1 MYLIVGL
8 GNPGREYAGTR
19 HNVGFDT
26 IDFLAYKNDVKL
38 NKLKFNAVF
47 GEYNINSEKVLL
59 FKPVTYMNLSGN
71 AVIEA
76 VRFYK
81 IPVENIIVIY
91 DDIDIG
97 LGSLRIRPHG
107 SSGTHNGMK
116 SLIYQLQTENFKR
129 IRIGI
134 GKSKNPNISLADY
147 VLQKFDNDERTAVNE
162 AIQNAGIAAED
173 IVRFGLEHAMS
184 NYNKS
189 IKEWNL
195 LTI

>member
-8 GNPGREYAGTR
+8 GNPGKEYAGTR

-26 IDFLAYKNDVKL
+26 IDFLAHKNNVKL
-38 NKLKFNAVF
+38 DKLKFNAVF
-47 GEYNINSEKVLL
+47 GEYNIRGEKVIL

-76 VRFYK
+76 VRYYK
-81 IPVENIIVIY
+81 IPIENIIVVY
-91 DDIDIG
+91 DDIDIP

-116 SLIYQLQTENFKR
+116 SMLYQLQTENFKR

-134 GKSKNPNISLADY
+134 GKSKNSNISLGDH
-147 VLQKFDNDERTAVNE
+147 VLQKFDNDERMVVNE
-162 AIQNAGIAAED
+162 TIQSAGLAAED
-173 IVRFGLEHAMS
+173 IISNGLEFAMN
-184 NYNKS
+184 NYNKRVEE
-189 IKEWNL
+189 K
-195 LTI
+195 

>member
-8 GNPGREYAGTR
+8 GNPGKEYAGTR

-26 IDFLAYKNDVKL
+26 IDFLAYKNNVKL
-38 NKLKFNAVF
+38 DKLKFNAVF
-47 GEYNINSEKVLL
+47 GEYNIKGEKVIL

-76 VRFYK
+76 VRYYK
-81 IPVENIIVIY
+81 IPIENIIVAY
-91 DDIDIG
+91 DDIDIP

-116 SLIYQLQTENFKR
+116 SMLYQLQTENFKR

-134 GKSKNPNISLADY
+134 GKNKNSNISLADH
-147 VLQKFDNDERTAVNE
+147 VLQKFDNDERALVDET
-162 AIQNAGIAAED
+162 IKNAGLAAED
-173 IVRFGLEHAMS
+173 IISQGLEYAMN
-184 NYNKS
+184 NYNKRV
-189 IKEWNL
+189 EE
-195 LTI
+195 

>member
-8 GNPGREYAGTR
+8 GNPGKEYAGTR

-26 IDFLAYKNDVKL
+26 IDFLAYKNNVKL
-38 NKLKFNAVF
+38 DKLKFNAVF
-47 GEYNINSEKVLL
+47 GEYNLKGEKVIL

-76 VRFYK
+76 VCYYK
-81 IPVENIIVIY
+81 IPIENIIVIY
-91 DDIDIG
+91 DDIDIS

-116 SLIYQLQTENFKR
+116 SMLFQLQTENFKR

-134 GKSKNPNISLADY
+134 GKNKNSNVSLADH
-147 VLQKFDNDERTAVNE
+147 VLQKFDNDERMLVDET
-162 AIQNAGIAAED
+162 IKNAGLAVED
-173 IVRFGLEHAMS
+173 IICHGLEYAMN
-184 NYNKS
+184 NYNKR
-189 IKEWNL
+189 IEEK
-195 LTI
+195 

>member
-8 GNPGREYAGTR
+8 GNPGKEYAGTR
-19 HNVGFDT
+19 HNVGFDA

-47 GEYNINSEKVLL
+47 GEYNVNGEKVLL

-81 IPVENIIVIY
+81 IPIENIIVIY

-116 SLIYQLQTENFKR
+116 SLIYQLQSDKFKR

-134 GKSKNPNISLADY
+134 GKSKNPNLSLADY
-147 VLQKFDNDERTAVNE
+147 VLQKFDSDERTTISE
-162 AIQNAGIAAED
+162 TIQNAGLAAED
-173 IVRFGLEHAMS
+173 IIRSGLNRAME
-184 NYNKS
+184 NYNKN
-189 IKEWNL
+189 IKE
-195 LTI
+195 

>member
-1 MYLIVGL
+1 MHLIVGL
-8 GNPGREYAGTR
+8 GNPGKEYAGTR

-26 IDFLAYKNDVKL
+26 IDFLANKNNVKL
-38 NKLKFNAVF
+38 DKLKFNAVF
-47 GEYNINSEKVLL
+47 GEYNIKGEKVIL

-81 IPVENIIVIY
+81 IPIDNIIVVY
-91 DDIDIG
+91 DDIDIP

-116 SLIYQLQTENFKR
+116 SMLYQLQTENFKR

-134 GKSKNPNISLADY
+134 GKNKNSNISLADH
-147 VLQKFDNDERTAVNE
+147 VLQKFDLDERALVDET
-162 AIQNAGIAAED
+162 IKNAGLAAED
-173 IVRFGLEHAMS
+173 IISHGLEFAMN
-184 NYNKS
+184 NYNKRVEE
-189 IKEWNL
+189 K
-195 LTI
+195 

>member
-8 GNPGREYAGTR
+8 GNPGKEYAGTR
-19 HNVGFDT
+19 HNVGFDA

-47 GEYNINSEKVLL
+47 GEYNINGEKVLL

-91 DDIDIG
+91 DDIDIS

-116 SLIYQLQTENFKR
+116 SLIYQLQSDKFMR

-134 GKSKNPNISLADY
+134 GKSKNPNLSLADY
-147 VLQKFDNDERTAVNE
+147 VLQKFDSDERTTVNE
-162 AIQNAGIAAED
+162 TIQNAGLAAED
-173 IVRFGLEHAMS
+173 IIRSGLNHAME
-184 NYNKS
+184 NYNKN
-189 IKEWNL
+189 IKE
-195 LTI
+195 

>member
-8 GNPGREYAGTR
+8 GNPGKEYAGTR
-19 HNVGFDT
+19 HNVGFDA

-47 GEYNINSEKVLL
+47 GEYNVNGEKVLL

-81 IPVENIIVIY
+81 IPIENIIVIY

-116 SLIYQLQTENFKR
+116 SLIYQLQSDKFKR

-134 GKSKNPNISLADY
+134 GKSKNPNLSLADY
-147 VLQKFDNDERTAVNE
+147 VLQKFDSDERTTVNE
-162 AIQNAGIAAED
+162 TIQNAGLAAED
-173 IVRFGLEHAMS
+173 IIRSGLNRAME
-184 NYNKS
+184 NYNKN
-189 IKEWNL
+189 IKE
-195 LTI
+195 